1 MFYEPLHN
9 SLVTVLLKN
18 GLPVKVTDGK
28 RELPVVKAAGE
39 ELYWVGKAGTKKD
52 AKTILKYV
60 NQSTVQGVCS
70 IVETDI
76 NRMLAVRIG
85 KYVFGQILPS
95 APVIMEKIED
105 ENK

>member
-1 MFYEPLHN
+1 
-9 SLVTVLLKN
+9 
-18 GLPVKVTDGK
+18 LPVKVTDGK

-39 ELYWVGKAGTKKD
+39 ELYWVGNAGTKKD

-70 IVETDI
+70 IVENDI